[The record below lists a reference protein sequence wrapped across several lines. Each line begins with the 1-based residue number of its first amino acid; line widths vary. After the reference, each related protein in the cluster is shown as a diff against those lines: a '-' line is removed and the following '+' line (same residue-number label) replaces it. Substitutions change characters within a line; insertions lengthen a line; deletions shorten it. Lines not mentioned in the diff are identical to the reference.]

1 MENKN
6 SKKIK
11 KTRRSKIK
19 KANTFLAIIVFV
31 LLAIVL
37 GSLYYVYS
45 TNEKMKQ
52 VVELDTIYNNI
63 YINNFNLGD
72 LSIDEAKNML
82 KTNLLQTLH
91 NKNITFNYEDK
102 NWELSY
108 DTLKADYNIDSMVK
122 SAYDIGRTG
131 TLKERYDIVTA
142 LTDKPKKFELE
153 YTFDSSILEGFVI
166 GLEKDINIEMKN
178 SEMQRANGKFT
189 GTPEQIGQKLNTQQ
203 AIEAATAL
211 IKEQKEEK
219 IALVVEKNLP
229 QYTSEYYNK
238 MNNNIGNFDTVITN
252 PAQGGVSNIKL
263 ASSKINDHIIY
274 PGEVFSTNEA
284 LGPTTAATGYMPAPV
299 IVNGKL
305 EDGIGGG
312 ICQVSTTLYNAVM
325 YAELEIVERQCHS
338 RPVGY
343 VDKGRDATLA
353 GDYLDFKFKNSTQ
366 YPIYIESYVQG
377 NNLFVNIYGDE
388 IHSSGRNLKFE
399 SVITEILEPPAEK
412 VIDDNTLPAG
422 TRKVVS
428 QPKEGYKVKVYKSI
442 YDGAN
447 LLDKSHISTSTYKP
461 ARGEVRIGTKKANA
475 TKPLETVPKV

>member
-1 MENKN
+1 MDNKN
-6 SKKIK
+6 SKPTK
-11 KTRRSKIK
+11 KTKRSKIK
-19 KANTFLAIIVFV
+19 KANTFLAVIVFV
-31 LLAIVL
+31 LLIIVL
-37 GSLYYVYS
+37 GSLYYIYS
-45 TNEKMKQ
+45 TNEKMKH
-52 VVELDTIYNNI
+52 VVELETIYNNI
-63 YINNFNLGD
+63 YINNFNLGG
-72 LSIDEAKNML
+72 LGIDEAKDML
-82 KTNLLQTLH
+82 KTNLLKTLH
-91 NKNITFNYEDK
+91 NKSITFTYEDK

-108 DTLKADYNIDSMVK
+108 DTLKADYNIDSMVM
-122 SAYDIGRTG
+122 SAYNIGRNG
-131 TLKERYDIVTA
+131 TLKERYNIVTA
-142 LTDKPKKFELE
+142 LIDKPKKFELE
-153 YTFDSSILEGFVI
+153 YKFNNNILEDFI
-166 GLEKDINIEMKN
+166 IKLEKDIDIEMKN
-178 SEMQRANGKFT
+178 SEMQRINGKFI

-203 AIEAATAL
+203 AIEAASTL

-219 IALVVEKNLP
+219 IALVVEKVLP

-238 MNNNIGNFDTVITN
+238 MNNNIGSFDTIITN

-263 ASSKINDHIIY
+263 ASSKINDHLIY

-284 LGPTTAATGYMPAPV
+284 LGPTTAATGYMPAPI

-312 ICQVSTTLYNAVM
+312 VCQVSTTLYNAVM

-377 NNLFVNIYGDE
+377 DELFVNIYGDE

-412 VIDDNTLPAG
+412 VIDDNTLELG
-422 TRKVVS
+422 TRQVIS

-442 YDGAN
+442 YDGDK
-447 LLDKSHISTSTYKP
+447 LLDKVHISTSTYKP
-461 ARGEVRIGTKKANA
+461 ARGEVKIGTKNA
-475 TKPLETVPKV
+475 ETVPTV